1 MNKNKLQKKKT
12 KTKTKTKTLTLK
24 KEQNISIQQYN
35 EQKKPEKE
43 SIYHMNLVNKVKI
56 GKTNIQ

>member
-1 MNKNKLQKKKT
+1 MNKNKLQKKQKN
-12 KTKTKTKTLTLK
+12 KKTKTLTLK

-56 GKTNIQ
+56 GKTNIQW

>member
-1 MNKNKLQKKKT
+1 MNKNKLQKKQKN
-12 KTKTKTKTLTLK
+12 KKTKTLTLK